1 MPEKQKIIVVE
12 DDAEMRQLI
21 ADYLSRSQFEVRSA
35 DSAQAL
41 FALLQTD
48 PADLVVLDIMLPG
61 SDGLDICKKLR
72 ANAQYAGMGIIMLTA
87 RDGMLDR
94 VLGLELGA
102 DDYVSKP
109 FEPLE
114 LMARIKAVLRRSQL
128 AQQAQALHA
137 GVPQPVGVPQ
147 ENKHVVAFEGWVL
160 DTRSRHL
167 ISPKEVVL
175 SLPSSDYHILLLL
188 LQKPDQP
195 LSRDELMTAAF
206 GRERTPADRSVDV
219 CISRLRGYFEA
230 EDPERHFIRTIRH
243 EGYMYSSSRHKVRP
257 SAVASEGSADH

>member
-21 ADYLSRSQFEVRSA
+21 ADYLSRSQFEVRA
-35 DSAQAL
+35 AENAQTL
-41 FALLQTD
+41 FALLQTA
-48 PADLVVLDIMLPG
+48 PADLVLLDIMLPG

-87 RDGMLDR
+87 RDSMLDR

-128 AQQAQALHA
+128 AQQGQAAHD
-137 GVPQPVGVPQ
+137 GVSVLSSAPQ
-147 ENKHVVAFEGWVL
+147 ENKHVVAFEGWAL

-188 LQKPDQP
+188 LQTPDQP
-195 LSRDELMTAAF
+195 ISRDQLMAAAF

-219 CISRLRGYFEA
+219 CISRLRGYFES
-230 EDPERHFIRTIRH
+230 EDPDRHFIRTIRH

-257 SAVASEGSADH
+257 NPPAHDDTAAH